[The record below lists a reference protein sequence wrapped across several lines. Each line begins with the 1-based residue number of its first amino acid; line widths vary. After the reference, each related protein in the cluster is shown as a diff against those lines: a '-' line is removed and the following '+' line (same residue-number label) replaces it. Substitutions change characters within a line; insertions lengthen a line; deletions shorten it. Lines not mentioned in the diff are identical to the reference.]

1 MYSVEDQYT
10 FENLQEWIE
19 NAQDSVDL
27 DSFVW
32 SLIGN
37 KCDLPLEIEHDSIKA
52 RCEQLGTTLSFFASA
67 KTGENVINAF
77 EKIIAEVHKKR
88 AGKFEK
94 SSAGGQGVVKV
105 QGANPKSNKPNCCG
119 WEVRYFAQ

>member
-119 WEVRYFAQ
+119 